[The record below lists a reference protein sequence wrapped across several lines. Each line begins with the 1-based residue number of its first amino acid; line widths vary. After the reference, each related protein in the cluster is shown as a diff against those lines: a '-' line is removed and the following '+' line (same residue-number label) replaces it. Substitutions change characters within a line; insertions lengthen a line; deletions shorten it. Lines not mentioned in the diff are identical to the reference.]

1 TVEFV
6 NQSPAEV
13 AITSTP
19 ADLAGGEIDEGLAIT
34 LIASGIGPDGKGP
47 LDYTW
52 TQTSGNT
59 DLGLDGREGQQLDF
73 VTPDLPANET
83 FTVQVTAEDV
93 DGGTSEAAVT
103 FTVLN
108 SPEEPS
114 VSIAPETVQ
123 ASSGFDVTLAATVE
137 NLPGVVTCA

>member
-1 TVEFV
+1 ELVVTATPNVTADRPYVFFVTVSDGQGGATRSDDITLTVEFV

-34 LIASGIGPDGKGP
+34 LIASGIDPDGKGP

-59 DLGLDGREGQQLDF
+59 DLGIDGLEGQQLDF

-93 DGGTSEAAVT
+93 D
-103 FTVLN
+103 
-108 SPEEPS
+108 
-114 VSIAPETVQ
+114 
-123 ASSGFDVTLAATVE
+123 
-137 NLPGVVTCA
+137 